1 MSSPPLTP
9 VMRQYRE
16 AKQQHPD
23 GILLFRL
30 GDFYEIFFE
39 DAIAA
44 APIMGVTLTSRPLG
58 KAGRAPMCGV
68 PHHAWQSYAGK
79 LLRAGYKVVICDQ
92 LEAPSGKAVVKRD
105 ITRVLTPGTVV
116 EEAYLE
122 PSRSNHL
129 VAAWTHGTEAGLAV
143 CEVSTGELLLCQL
156 PAERLAAELER
167 LAPAELLKPPEVE
180 AYRFDPQR
188 GRQRLR
194 DLLGIAFPEAVGAG
208 EAPLAVGA
216 AGVLLEYLKANQTR
230 LGPEVL
236 SVRTY
241 SPDSTMPLDAATIRN
256 LELPALIR
264 LMDRTR
270 TPMGARRLREW
281 LGAPLRDA
289 ESIELR
295 LGAVAE
301 LVADPELRGRVA
313 SALQG
318 VGDLERLCARAVQGH
333 SGPRELVA
341 LRRSLEAIPA
351 VAEAMSGCQALAIR
365 EAGARLNAQPE
376 LAAMLAK
383 ALVDDPVAVRDGGA
397 IRAGYDDQLDGIVD
411 ASRSARDWI
420 AGLEAGERERTG
432 IRALKVGY
440 NKVFGYYIE
449 ISHGSAAAVPSDYV
463 RKQTL
468 TGAERYL
475 TPELKEREAVVL
487 SARDRMAA
495 REQEI
500 IRELC
505 ERIAAAAASLR
516 GVAQAVG
523 IIDSILSLALSASE
537 LGWRRPDINAGLR
550 LEIKGG
556 RHPLVEQSL
565 PAGVFVANDLELD
578 PDVEQITI
586 LTGPNMAGKSTYL
599 RQCALIVL
607 LAQCGSFVP
616 AEQAIVGLADR
627 IFTRVGAHDDIASG
641 MSTFMVEMTET
652 AFILN
657 HATRASLLI
666 LDEVGRGTS
675 TYDGVSIAQAV
686 VEHLHDSPRLGC
698 RTLFATHY
706 HELTALAE
714 HLSRV
719 RNQRVEV
726 LEEGDTVR
734 FLHRVVPGGADRSY
748 GIHVAALAG
757 LPAAV
762 IARARNV
769 LSELERQKPLEPPEQ
784 QLGLPMEMAPDP
796 LRKELEEIQPDALS
810 PLEALQKLY
819 QLRARLLS

>member
-523 IIDSILSLALSASE
+523 TIDSILSLALSASE